1 MCTCGCADAPTEGCS
16 HNMMAETCV
25 SIDSRATTEWCTL
38 NCILGDLVHPACDP
52 FVDDVHTVCLCDC
65 DDGELETSSTS
76 EIVSSSSS
84 ESEDCDVVTFYS
96 ECDYTGDTL

>member
-1 MCTCGCADAPTEGCS
+1 MA
-16 HNMMAETCV
+16 AETCV

-65 DDGELETSSTS
+65 DDGELVEESTTEVEIETETA
-76 EIVSSSSS
+76 E
-84 ESEDCDVVTFYS
+84 CDVVTFYS
-96 ECDYTGDTL
+96 ECDYTGDSL